1 MKTKIII
8 IGGVAAGATAAARL
22 RRLSESAEITIIERG
37 PYVSYANCGLPYFIS
52 GDIKNRS
59 KLLLQTPEGFLK
71 RYNVNVLI
79 NTEALEID
87 RANKKVKIKANNE
100 EKSLEYDYL
109 LLSQGGNPI
118 FPEMPGSHAEH
129 VFKLW
134 TVPDMDRISH
144 FIDEKKPSTAVV
156 VGGGFIGLEMAEAF
170 HARNLKTSIIE
181 MADHVMPVMDKEFGV
196 LVKQKLNQFGITVE
210 VGVGVKGILPDTKEV
225 ELTDGRKVSGDMV
238 LFSVGVR
245 PELSLAK
252 NAGLEI
258 GSTGGLLVNKYLQ
271 TSDPFIYAA
280 GDILEITNKI
290 SNKKVRIPLAGPA
303 NRQGR
308 IAATNI
314 LTNNS
319 IKYGGA
325 LGTSVVKILDST
337 AASTGLT
344 EKTALENGFNS
355 DVVYLHKEHHAGYYP
370 GAEMIHLKLVFD
382 KDNFKILGAQAFG
395 KQGVDKRIDVLST
408 AIYAGMTVED
418 LSELDLAYA
427 PPYSSAND
435 PINLISFVALNSI
448 SGFSP
453 TISPK
458 NAIQNI
464 KKDNVLLIDVRT
476 PDEFKNGHVKSAIN
490 IPVDEIR
497 NRMSEIPKDKPFY
510 ITCRVGY
517 RGHLGVRIL
526 KENGYSNLKNITGGY
541 LSLLLEGGFEEE
553 F

>member
-1 MKTKIII
+1 MKTKILI

-22 RRLSESAEITIIERG
+22 RRLSESAEITILERG

-52 GDIKNRS
+52 GDIKNRA

-71 RYNVNVLI
+71 RYNVNVFV
-79 NTEALEID
+79 NTEAMEID
-87 RANKKVKIKANNE
+87 SKNKKVKIKYKEE
-100 EKSLEYDYL
+100 EKFLEYDYL

-118 FPEMPGSHAEH
+118 FPEMPGAHSEH

-134 TVPDMDRISH
+134 TVPDMDRISN
-144 FIDEKKPSTAVV
+144 FLDEKKPQTAVV

-170 HARNLKTSIIE
+170 HSRNIQTTIIE
-181 MADHVMPVMDKEFGV
+181 FANHVMPVMDKEFGE
-196 LVKQKLNQFGITVE
+196 LVKQRLNHFGITVE
-210 VGVGVKGILPDTKEV
+210 VGVAVKGVLTDSKEV
-225 ELTDGRKVSGDMV
+225 ELSDGRKISADLV

-258 GSTGGLLVNKYLQ
+258 GTTGGLLVNKFLQ
-271 TSDPFIYAA
+271 TSDPSIYAA
-280 GDILEITNKI
+280 GDILEISNKI

-314 LTNNS
+314 LQKNS
-319 IKYGGA
+319 TKYGGA

-344 EKTALENGFNS
+344 EKVAIENGFQTE
-355 DVVYLHKEHHAGYYP
+355 VVYLHKEHHAGYYP

-382 KDNFKILGAQAFG
+382 KTNGKILGAQAFG
-395 KQGVDKRIDVLST
+395 KQGVDKRIDVIST
-408 AIYAGMTVED
+408 AIHAGLTVED
-418 LSELDLAYA
+418 LTELDLAYA

-435 PINLISFVALNSI
+435 PINLISFVALNSMT
-448 SGFSP
+448 GFSP

-458 NAIQNI
+458 KAIENI
-464 KKDNVLLIDVRT
+464 LNNNVLLIDVRT
-476 PDEFKNGHVKSAIN
+476 PDEFKKGHVKGSIN

-497 NRMSEIPKDKPFY
+497 NRITDFPKDKPFY
-510 ITCRVGY
+510 LTCRVGY
-517 RGHLGVRIL
+517 RGHLALRIL
-526 KENGYSNLKNITGGY
+526 KENGFHDVKNITGGY